1 MGMDMREIE
10 EMEMRRELRNMR
22 GGSLMARRGGR
33 GMGRGGQRNIRQSPF
48 AQEDFFVSSNSQQQ
62 LKSIEEEF
70 K

>member
-1 MGMDMREIE
+1 MDMREIE
-10 EMEMRRELRNMR
+10 EMEMRREMRNMR
-22 GGSLMARRGGR
+22 GGPLMARRGGR